1 MQLVLKDA
9 LERAASAGSS
19 SLGDA
24 PPEKQRSSLEERRPR
39 GSADGGSL
47 LCKAGER

>member
-9 LERAASAGSS
+9 FERATSGGSS
-19 SLGDA
+19 SLGDV
-24 PPEKQRSSLEERRPR
+24 PPDKLLSSLEERRPR

-47 LCKAGER
+47 LSKAGER

>member
-9 LERAASAGSS
+9 LERAASGASS

-24 PPEKQRSSLEERRPR
+24 APDRPRSSLEDRRPR

-47 LCKAGER
+47 LSKAGER